1 MPASKRKVSGGPT
14 AAAKAKSKAQST
26 IAFHGKSNKVTKPGV
41 PASNKSKK
49 DPALLEIDAK
59 DAETV
64 DLTAEA
70 EPDLKEPTT
79 ADLSIIEQAEAEAEA
94 PKTKDEIEAG
104 KVKEAQ
110 IKKYWKIKEEA
121 RKAPRVH
128 QEGLSLHEKV
138 CREFDTDGRYGVS
151 FAQSTFLMPIANV
164 IL

>member
-26 IAFHGKSNKVTKPGV
+26 IAFHGRSNKVTKPGA

-49 DPALLEIDAK
+49 DPALLELDTK
-59 DAETV
+59 DPETV

-79 ADLSIIEQAEAEAEA
+79 ADLSIIEQAEAEAET
-94 PKTKDEIEAG
+94 PKTTDETEAG
-104 KVKEAQ
+104 KVKDAQ
-110 IKKYWKIKEEA
+110 IKRYWRSKEDA

-128 QEGLSLHEKV
+128 QEGLSLDEKV

-151 FAQSTFLMPIANV
+151 LAQPI
-164 IL
+164 ILAAIADDTS